1 MMKRFKSITA
11 YYKQRGGNTMR
22 KRLTQII
29 VMAMMITSIAARTSA
44 KSDCNEPVPT
54 LFKRVSPSVV
64 FISAVSFDPFKTK
77 DRLTTSVGAGFI
89 ISKEGVIL
97 TNSHLVF
104 GHQTI
109 DVMLDDG
116 FTTRA
121 ELVGVD
127 PFLDLAVLRIS
138 LPGQNLPVAILGDSN
153 QVQTGEDV
161 LAIGNPFGL
170 EQTLT
175 KGIISGVNRSLSA
188 SPMSPELPLIQTDAA
203 FNPGNSGGPLVN
215 GCGEVIGINTAMF
228 GQGESINFAV
238 PINMA
243 KKVLPQLL
251 AKGRVIRPWLGVG
264 GKYVQKELGE
274 IINLSFV
281 DGFMVETVEPE
292 SPAEKAG
299 LNEGDLPVT
308 IGSTEFL
315 FGGDIITAIDGRS
328 FDGREDL
335 ASLLGALKVG
345 DRVNLTLFYK
355 GKHRE
360 ITVKLAERPI
370 LPGDFQ

>member
-1 MMKRFKSITA
+1 MKKYHISILISLVLLGMVKPESSAQSACTESVPEIFK
-11 YYKQRGGNTMR
+11 K
-22 KRLTQII
+22 
-29 VMAMMITSIAARTSA
+29 
-44 KSDCNEPVPT
+44 
-54 LFKRVSPSVV
+54 VSPSVV
-64 FISAVSFDPFKTK
+64 FISAISFDPFKTK
-77 DRLTTSVGAGFI
+77 DRVSTSVGSGFI
-89 ISKEGVIL
+89 ISKDGVIL

-109 DVMLDDG
+109 DVILDNG

-138 LPGQNLPVAILGDSN
+138 VPMKNLPVAILGDSN
-153 QVQTGEDV
+153 KVQTGEDV

-175 KGIISGVNRSLSA
+175 KGIISGVNRTLLA
-188 SPMSPELPLIQTDAA
+188 SPMSPDLPLIQTDAA

-215 GCGEVIGINTAMF
+215 GCGEIIGINTAMLA
-228 GQGESINFAV
+228 QGANINFAV

-251 AKGRVIRPWLGVG
+251 ATGRVIRPWLGVG
-264 GKYVQKELGE
+264 GKFIQKELGQ
-274 IINLSFV
+274 IINLPLV

-292 SPAEKAG
+292 SPAEQAG

-308 IGSTEFL
+308 LVGTEYL
-315 FGGDIITAIDGRS
+315 FGGDIIVAINGHAFTGRDELAKLVS
-328 FDGREDL
+328 SLGVGDKVRLTLYYGGETREVEMQL
-335 ASLLGALKVG
+335 TERPLLLG
-345 DRVNLTLFYK
+345 
-355 GKHRE
+355 
-360 ITVKLAERPI
+360 
-370 LPGDFQ
+370 DF

>member
-1 MMKRFKSITA
+1 MKKYHISILISLVLLGMV
-11 YYKQRGGNTMR
+11 KPE
-22 KRLTQII
+22 
-29 VMAMMITSIAARTSA
+29 SSA
-44 KSDCNEPVPT
+44 KAACTEAVPEI
-54 LFKRVSPSVV
+54 FKKVSPSVV
-64 FISAVSFDPFKTK
+64 FISAISFDPFKTK
-77 DRLTTSVGAGFI
+77 DRLTTSVGSGFI
-89 ISKEGVIL
+89 IRKEGVIL

-109 DVMLDDG
+109 DVILDSG

-138 LPGQNLPVAILGDSN
+138 VPVKSLPVVILGDSDK
-153 QVQTGEDV
+153 VQTGEDV
-161 LAIGNPFGL
+161 LAFGNPFGL

-175 KGIISGVNRSLSA
+175 RGIISGVNRTLSA

-215 GCGEVIGINTAMF
+215 ACGEVIGINTAML
-228 GQGESINFAV
+228 GQGENINFAL

-251 AKGRVIRPWLGVG
+251 TKGRVIRPWLGVG
-264 GKYVQKELGE
+264 GKFIQKELGQ
-274 IINLSFV
+274 IINLPLV

-292 SPAEKAG
+292 SPAEQAD

-308 IGSTEFL
+308 LAGTEYL
-315 FGGDIITAIDGRS
+315 FGGDIIVAINGRA
-328 FDGREDL
+328 FTGRDEL
-335 ASLLGALKVG
+335 ADIVSSLRVGDKVRLTLYYGGETREVEMQLTERPLLLG
-345 DRVNLTLFYK
+345 
-355 GKHRE
+355 
-360 ITVKLAERPI
+360 
-370 LPGDFQ
+370 DF

>member
-1 MMKRFKSITA
+1 MKKYHISILISLVLLGMVKPEA
-11 YYKQRGGNTMR
+11 
-22 KRLTQII
+22 
-29 VMAMMITSIAARTSA
+29 SA
-44 KSDCNEPVPT
+44 KSACSESVPEI
-54 LFKRVSPSVV
+54 FKKVSPSVV

-77 DRLTTSVGAGFI
+77 DRLATSVGSGFI
-89 ISKEGVIL
+89 IRKEGVIL

-109 DVMLDDG
+109 DVILDNG

-138 LPGQNLPVAILGDSN
+138 VPVKSLPVVILGDSDK
-153 QVQTGEDV
+153 VQTGEDV
-161 LAIGNPFGL
+161 LAFGNPFGL

-175 KGIISGVNRSLSA
+175 KGIISGVNRTLPA

-203 FNPGNSGGPLVN
+203 FSPGNSGGPLVN

-228 GQGESINFAV
+228 GQGENINFAV
-238 PINMA
+238 PINTA

-264 GKYVQKELGE
+264 GKFIQKELGQ
-274 IINLSFV
+274 IINLPLV

-292 SPAEKAG
+292 SPAEQAG

-308 IGSTEFL
+308 LAGTEYL
-315 FGGDIITAIDGRS
+315 FGGDIIVAINGRA
-328 FDGREDL
+328 FTGRDELADL
-335 ASLLGALKVG
+335 VSSLRVGDKVRLTLYYGGETREVEMQLTERPLLLG
-345 DRVNLTLFYK
+345 
-355 GKHRE
+355 
-360 ITVKLAERPI
+360 
-370 LPGDFQ
+370 DF

>member
-1 MMKRFKSITA
+1 MKKYHISILISLVLLGMVKPESSAQSACTESVPEIFK
-11 YYKQRGGNTMR
+11 K
-22 KRLTQII
+22 
-29 VMAMMITSIAARTSA
+29 
-44 KSDCNEPVPT
+44 
-54 LFKRVSPSVV
+54 VSPSVV
-64 FISAVSFDPFKTK
+64 FISAISFDPFKTK
-77 DRLTTSVGAGFI
+77 DRVSTSVGSGFI
-89 ISKEGVIL
+89 ISKDGVIL

-109 DVMLDDG
+109 DVILDNG

-138 LPGQNLPVAILGDSN
+138 VPMKNLPVAILGDSN
-153 QVQTGEDV
+153 KVQTGEDV

-175 KGIISGVNRSLSA
+175 KGIISGVNRTLLA
-188 SPMSPELPLIQTDAA
+188 SPMSPDLPLIQTDAA

-215 GCGEVIGINTAMF
+215 GCGEIIGINTAMLA
-228 GQGESINFAV
+228 QGENINFAV

-251 AKGRVIRPWLGVG
+251 ATGRVIRPWLGVG
-264 GKYVQKELGE
+264 GKFIQKELGQ
-274 IINLSFV
+274 IINLPLV

-292 SPAEKAG
+292 SPAEQAG

-308 IGSTEFL
+308 LVGTEYL
-315 FGGDIITAIDGRS
+315 FGGDIIVAINGHAFTGRDELAKLVS
-328 FDGREDL
+328 SLGVGDKVRLTLYYGGETREVEMQL
-335 ASLLGALKVG
+335 TERPLLLG
-345 DRVNLTLFYK
+345 
-355 GKHRE
+355 
-360 ITVKLAERPI
+360 
-370 LPGDFQ
+370 DF

>member
-1 MMKRFKSITA
+1 MKKYHISILISLVLLGMVKPESSAQSGCTESVPEIFK
-11 YYKQRGGNTMR
+11 K
-22 KRLTQII
+22 
-29 VMAMMITSIAARTSA
+29 
-44 KSDCNEPVPT
+44 
-54 LFKRVSPSVV
+54 VSTSVV
-64 FISAVSFDPFKTK
+64 FISAISFDPFKTK
-77 DRLTTSVGAGFI
+77 DRVSTSVGSGFI

-109 DVMLDDG
+109 DVILDNG

-138 LPGQNLPVAILGDSN
+138 VPMKNLPVAILGDSN
-153 QVQTGEDV
+153 KVQTGEDV

-175 KGIISGVNRSLSA
+175 KGIISGVNRTLLA
-188 SPMSPELPLIQTDAA
+188 SPMSPDLPLIQTDAA

-215 GCGEVIGINTAMF
+215 GCGEIIGINTAML
-228 GQGESINFAV
+228 GQGDNINFAV

-251 AKGRVIRPWLGVG
+251 ATGRVIRPWLGVG
-264 GKYVQKELGE
+264 GKFIQKELGQ
-274 IINLSFV
+274 IINLPLV

-292 SPAEKAG
+292 SPAEQAG

-308 IGSTEFL
+308 LVGTEYL
-315 FGGDIITAIDGRS
+315 FGGDIIVAINGHAFTGRDELAKLVS
-328 FDGREDL
+328 SLGVGDKVRLTLYYGGETREVEMQL
-335 ASLLGALKVG
+335 TERPLLLG
-345 DRVNLTLFYK
+345 
-355 GKHRE
+355 
-360 ITVKLAERPI
+360 
-370 LPGDFQ
+370 DF

>member
-1 MMKRFKSITA
+1 MKKYHISILISLVLLGMV
-11 YYKQRGGNTMR
+11 KPE
-22 KRLTQII
+22 
-29 VMAMMITSIAARTSA
+29 SSA
-44 KSDCNEPVPT
+44 KAACTEAVPEI
-54 LFKRVSPSVV
+54 FKKVSPSVV
-64 FISAVSFDPFKTK
+64 FISAISFDPFKTK
-77 DRLTTSVGAGFI
+77 DRLTTSVGSGFI

-109 DVMLDDG
+109 DVILDNG

-138 LPGQNLPVAILGDSN
+138 VPVKSLPVVILGDSDK
-153 QVQTGEDV
+153 VQTGEDV
-161 LAIGNPFGL
+161 LAFGNPFGL

-175 KGIISGVNRSLSA
+175 RGIISGVNRTLSA
-188 SPMSPELPLIQTDAA
+188 SPMSPEVPLIQTDAA

-215 GCGEVIGINTAMF
+215 ACGEVIGINTAML
-228 GQGESINFAV
+228 GQGENINFAL

-251 AKGRVIRPWLGVG
+251 TKGRVIRPWLGVG
-264 GKYVQKELGE
+264 GKFIQKELGQ
-274 IINLSFV
+274 IINLPLV

-292 SPAEKAG
+292 SPAEQAD

-308 IGSTEFL
+308 LAGTEYL
-315 FGGDIITAIDGRS
+315 FGGDIIVAINGRA
-328 FDGREDL
+328 FTGRDELADL
-335 ASLLGALKVG
+335 VSSLRVGDKVGLTIYYGGKTREVEMQLTERPLLLG
-345 DRVNLTLFYK
+345 
-355 GKHRE
+355 
-360 ITVKLAERPI
+360 
-370 LPGDFQ
+370 DF

>member
-1 MMKRFKSITA
+1 
-11 YYKQRGGNTMR
+11 MR

-264 GKYVQKELGE
+264 GRYVQKELGE

>member
-1 MMKRFKSITA
+1 MIKRFRSATA
-11 YYKQRGGNTMR
+11 YHKQQGGNSMR

-29 VMAMMITSIAARTSA
+29 VMAMMIISIAAKTSA
-44 KSDCNEPVPT
+44 KSDCNEPVPA

-64 FISAVSFDPFKTK
+64 FISAVSFDPFETK
-77 DRLTTSVGAGFI
+77 DRLTTSVGSGFFI
-89 ISKEGVIL
+89 GEDGLIM

-109 DVMLDDG
+109 SVTLDNG
-116 FTTRA
+116 FMTRA
-121 ELVGVD
+121 ELVGID
-127 PFLDLAVLRIS
+127 PILDLAVLQIS
-138 LPGQNLPVAILGDSN
+138 VPSSHLPVADLGDSSK
-153 QVQTGEDV
+153 VVVGEEV

-175 KGIISGVNRSLSA
+175 VGVISGINRTLST
-188 SPMSPELPLIQTDAA
+188 SPMSLKLPLIQTDAA
-203 FNPGNSGGPLVN
+203 VNPGSSGGPLVN
-215 GCGEVIGINTAMF
+215 RCGEVIGINTAML
-228 GQGESINFAV
+228 GQAENIGFAV
-238 PINMA
+238 PIHVVKEA
-243 KKVLPQLL
+243 LPQLL
-251 AKGRVIRPWLGVG
+251 EKGRVIRPWLGVG
-264 GKYVQKELGE
+264 GKFVQKELGE
-274 IINLSFV
+274 IINLPFV

-315 FGGDIITAIDGRS
+315 FGGDIITAINGQS
-328 FDGREDL
+328 FDGREIL
-335 ASLLGALKVG
+335 ARLVGELKVG

-355 GKHRE
+355 GKLRE
-360 ITVKLAERPI
+360 IEVKLAERPI

>member
-1 MMKRFKSITA
+1 MKKYHISILISLVLLGMV
-11 YYKQRGGNTMR
+11 KPE
-22 KRLTQII
+22 
-29 VMAMMITSIAARTSA
+29 SSA
-44 KSDCNEPVPT
+44 KAACTEAVPEI
-54 LFKRVSPSVV
+54 FKKVSPSVV
-64 FISAVSFDPFKTK
+64 FISAISFDPFKTK
-77 DRLTTSVGAGFI
+77 DRLTTSVGSGFI
-89 ISKEGVIL
+89 IRKEGVIL

-109 DVMLDDG
+109 DVILDSG

-138 LPGQNLPVAILGDSN
+138 VPVKSLPVVILGDSDK
-153 QVQTGEDV
+153 VQTGEDV
-161 LAIGNPFGL
+161 LAFGNPFGL

-175 KGIISGVNRSLSA
+175 RGIISGVNRTLSA

-215 GCGEVIGINTAMF
+215 GCGEVIGINTAML
-228 GQGESINFAV
+228 GQGENINFAL

-251 AKGRVIRPWLGVG
+251 TKGRVIRPWLGVG
-264 GKYVQKELGE
+264 GKFIQKELGQ
-274 IINLSFV
+274 IINLPLV

-292 SPAEKAG
+292 SPAEQAD

-308 IGSTEFL
+308 LAGTEYL
-315 FGGDIITAIDGRS
+315 FGGDIIVAMNGRA
-328 FDGREDL
+328 FTGRDEL
-335 ASLLGALKVG
+335 ADMVSSLRVGDKVRLTLYYGGETREVEMQLTERPLLLG
-345 DRVNLTLFYK
+345 
-355 GKHRE
+355 
-360 ITVKLAERPI
+360 
-370 LPGDFQ
+370 DF

>member
-1 MMKRFKSITA
+1 MKKYHISILISLVLLGVV
-11 YYKQRGGNTMR
+11 KPE
-22 KRLTQII
+22 
-29 VMAMMITSIAARTSA
+29 SSA
-44 KSDCNEPVPT
+44 KAACTEAVPEI
-54 LFKRVSPSVV
+54 FKKVSPSVV
-64 FISAVSFDPFKTK
+64 FISAISFDPFKTK
-77 DRLTTSVGAGFI
+77 DRLTTSVGSGFI
-89 ISKEGVIL
+89 IRKEGVIL

-109 DVMLDDG
+109 DVILDSG

-138 LPGQNLPVAILGDSN
+138 VPVKSLPVVILGDSDK
-153 QVQTGEDV
+153 VQTGEDV
-161 LAIGNPFGL
+161 LAFGNPFGL

-175 KGIISGVNRSLSA
+175 RGIISGVNRTLSA

-215 GCGEVIGINTAMF
+215 GCGEVIGINTAML
-228 GQGESINFAV
+228 GQGENINFAL

-251 AKGRVIRPWLGVG
+251 TKGRVIRPWLGVG
-264 GKYVQKELGE
+264 GKFIQKELGQ
-274 IINLSFV
+274 IINLPLV

-292 SPAEKAG
+292 SPAEQAD

-308 IGSTEFL
+308 LAGTEYL
-315 FGGDIITAIDGRS
+315 FGGDIIVAMNGRA
-328 FDGREDL
+328 FTGRDEL
-335 ASLLGALKVG
+335 ADMVSSLRVGDKVRLTLYYGGETREVEMQLTERPLLLG
-345 DRVNLTLFYK
+345 
-355 GKHRE
+355 
-360 ITVKLAERPI
+360 
-370 LPGDFQ
+370 DF

>member
-1 MMKRFKSITA
+1 MKKYHISILISLVLLGMV
-11 YYKQRGGNTMR
+11 KPE
-22 KRLTQII
+22 
-29 VMAMMITSIAARTSA
+29 SSA
-44 KSDCNEPVPT
+44 KAACTEAVPEI
-54 LFKRVSPSVV
+54 FKKVSPSVV
-64 FISAVSFDPFKTK
+64 FISAISFDPFKTK
-77 DRLTTSVGAGFI
+77 DRLTTSVGSGFI
-89 ISKEGVIL
+89 IRKEGVIL

-109 DVMLDDG
+109 DVILDSG

-138 LPGQNLPVAILGDSN
+138 VPVKSLPVVILGDSDK
-153 QVQTGEDV
+153 VQTGEDV
-161 LAIGNPFGL
+161 LAFGNPFGL

-175 KGIISGVNRSLSA
+175 RGIISGVNRTLSA

-215 GCGEVIGINTAMF
+215 GCGEVIGINTAML
-228 GQGESINFAV
+228 GQGENINFAL

-251 AKGRVIRPWLGVG
+251 TKGRVIRPWLGVG
-264 GKYVQKELGE
+264 GKFIQKELGQ
-274 IINLSFV
+274 IINLPLV

-292 SPAEKAG
+292 SPAEQAD

-308 IGSTEFL
+308 LAGTEYL
-315 FGGDIITAIDGRS
+315 FGGDIIVAINGRA
-328 FDGREDL
+328 FTGRDEL
-335 ASLLGALKVG
+335 ADMVSSLMVGDKVRLTLYYGGETREVEMQLTERPLLLG
-345 DRVNLTLFYK
+345 
-355 GKHRE
+355 
-360 ITVKLAERPI
+360 
-370 LPGDFQ
+370 DF

>member
-1 MMKRFKSITA
+1 MKKYHIAILISLVLLGMVKPESSAQSACTESVPEIFK
-11 YYKQRGGNTMR
+11 K
-22 KRLTQII
+22 
-29 VMAMMITSIAARTSA
+29 
-44 KSDCNEPVPT
+44 
-54 LFKRVSPSVV
+54 VSPSVV
-64 FISAVSFDPFKTK
+64 FISAISFDPFKTK
-77 DRLTTSVGAGFI
+77 DRVSTSVGSGFI
-89 ISKEGVIL
+89 ISKDGVIL

-109 DVMLDDG
+109 DVILDNG

-138 LPGQNLPVAILGDSN
+138 VPMKNLPVAILGDSN
-153 QVQTGEDV
+153 KVQTGEDV

-175 KGIISGVNRSLSA
+175 KGIISGVNRTLLA
-188 SPMSPELPLIQTDAA
+188 SPMSPDLPLIQTDAA

-215 GCGEVIGINTAMF
+215 GCGEIIGINTAML
-228 GQGESINFAV
+228 GQGDNINFAV

-251 AKGRVIRPWLGVG
+251 ATGRVIRPWLGVG
-264 GKYVQKELGE
+264 GKFIQKELGQ
-274 IINLSFV
+274 IINLPLV

-292 SPAEKAG
+292 SPAEQAG

-308 IGSTEFL
+308 LVGTEYL
-315 FGGDIITAIDGRS
+315 FGGDIIVAINGHAFTGRDELAKLVS
-328 FDGREDL
+328 SLGVGDKVRLTLYYGGETREVEMQL
-335 ASLLGALKVG
+335 TERPLLLG
-345 DRVNLTLFYK
+345 
-355 GKHRE
+355 
-360 ITVKLAERPI
+360 
-370 LPGDFQ
+370 DF

>member
-1 MMKRFKSITA
+1 MKKYHIAILISLVLLGMVKPESSAQSACTESVPEIFK
-11 YYKQRGGNTMR
+11 K
-22 KRLTQII
+22 
-29 VMAMMITSIAARTSA
+29 
-44 KSDCNEPVPT
+44 
-54 LFKRVSPSVV
+54 VSPSVV
-64 FISAVSFDPFKTK
+64 FISAISFDPFKTK
-77 DRLTTSVGAGFI
+77 DRVSTSVGSGFI
-89 ISKEGVIL
+89 ISKDGVIL

-109 DVMLDDG
+109 DVILDNG

-138 LPGQNLPVAILGDSN
+138 VPMKNLPVAILGDSN
-153 QVQTGEDV
+153 KVQTGEDV

-175 KGIISGVNRSLSA
+175 KGIISGVNRTLLA
-188 SPMSPELPLIQTDAA
+188 SPMSPDLPLIQTDAA

-215 GCGEVIGINTAMF
+215 GCGEIIGINTAMLA
-228 GQGESINFAV
+228 QGENINFAV

-251 AKGRVIRPWLGVG
+251 ATGRVIRPWLGVG
-264 GKYVQKELGE
+264 GKFIQKELGQ
-274 IINLSFV
+274 IINLPLV

-292 SPAEKAG
+292 SPAEQAG

-308 IGSTEFL
+308 LVGTEYL
-315 FGGDIITAIDGRS
+315 FGGDIIVAINGHAFTGRDELAKLVS
-328 FDGREDL
+328 SLGVGDKVRLTLYYGGETREVEMQL
-335 ASLLGALKVG
+335 TERPLLLG
-345 DRVNLTLFYK
+345 
-355 GKHRE
+355 
-360 ITVKLAERPI
+360 
-370 LPGDFQ
+370 DF

>member
-1 MMKRFKSITA
+1 MKKYHISILISLVLLGMVKPESSAQSACTESVPEIFK
-11 YYKQRGGNTMR
+11 K
-22 KRLTQII
+22 
-29 VMAMMITSIAARTSA
+29 
-44 KSDCNEPVPT
+44 
-54 LFKRVSPSVV
+54 VSPSVV
-64 FISAVSFDPFKTK
+64 FISAISFDPFKTK
-77 DRLTTSVGAGFI
+77 DRVSTSVGSGFI
-89 ISKEGVIL
+89 ISKDGVIL

-109 DVMLDDG
+109 DVILDNG

-138 LPGQNLPVAILGDSN
+138 VPMKNLPVAILGDSN
-153 QVQTGEDV
+153 KVQTGEDV

-175 KGIISGVNRSLSA
+175 KGIISGVNRTLLA
-188 SPMSPELPLIQTDAA
+188 SPMSPDLPLIQTDAA

-215 GCGEVIGINTAMF
+215 GCGEIIGINTAML
-228 GQGESINFAV
+228 GQGDNINFAV

-251 AKGRVIRPWLGVG
+251 ATGRVIRPWLGVG
-264 GKYVQKELGE
+264 GKFIQKELGQ
-274 IINLSFV
+274 IINLPLV

-292 SPAEKAG
+292 SPAEQAG

-308 IGSTEFL
+308 LVGTEYL
-315 FGGDIITAIDGRS
+315 FGGDIIVAINGHAFTGRDELAKLVS
-328 FDGREDL
+328 SLGVGDKVRLTLYYGGETREVEMQL
-335 ASLLGALKVG
+335 TERPLLLG
-345 DRVNLTLFYK
+345 
-355 GKHRE
+355 
-360 ITVKLAERPI
+360 
-370 LPGDFQ
+370 DF

>member
-1 MMKRFKSITA
+1 MKKYHISILIFLVLLGTG
-11 YYKQRGGNTMR
+11 KPE
-22 KRLTQII
+22 
-29 VMAMMITSIAARTSA
+29 SSA
-44 KSDCNEPVPT
+44 KSACTESVPEI
-54 LFKRVSPSVV
+54 FKKVSPSVV
-64 FISAVSFDPFKTK
+64 FISAISFDPFKTK
-77 DRLTTSVGAGFI
+77 DRVSTSVGSGFI
-89 ISKEGVIL
+89 ISKEGLIL

-109 DVMLDDG
+109 DVILDNG

-127 PFLDLAVLRIS
+127 PFLDLAALRIS
-138 LPGQNLPVAILGDSN
+138 VPMKNLPVAILGDSN
-153 QVQTGEDV
+153 KIQTGEDV

-175 KGIISGVNRSLSA
+175 KGIISGVNRTLLA

-203 FNPGNSGGPLVN
+203 FNPGNSGGPLLN
-215 GCGEVIGINTAMF
+215 SCGEIIGINTAML
-228 GQGESINFAV
+228 GQGENINFAV

-264 GKYVQKELGE
+264 GKFIQKELGQ
-274 IINLSFV
+274 IINLRLV

-292 SPAEKAG
+292 SPAEQAG

-308 IGSTEFL
+308 IVGTEYL
-315 FGGDIITAIDGRS
+315 FGGDIIVAINGHAFTGRDELAKLVGS
-328 FDGREDL
+328 LGVGDKVRLTVYYGGETREVEMQL
-335 ASLLGALKVG
+335 TERPLLLG
-345 DRVNLTLFYK
+345 
-355 GKHRE
+355 
-360 ITVKLAERPI
+360 
-370 LPGDFQ
+370 DF

>member
-1 MMKRFKSITA
+1 MKKYHISILISLVLLGMV
-11 YYKQRGGNTMR
+11 KPE
-22 KRLTQII
+22 
-29 VMAMMITSIAARTSA
+29 SSA
-44 KSDCNEPVPT
+44 KAACTEAVPEI
-54 LFKRVSPSVV
+54 FKKVSPSVV
-64 FISAVSFDPFKTK
+64 FISAISFDPFKTK
-77 DRLTTSVGAGFI
+77 DRLTTSVGSGFI
-89 ISKEGVIL
+89 IRKEGVIL

-109 DVMLDDG
+109 DVILDSG

-138 LPGQNLPVAILGDSN
+138 VPVKSLPVVILGDSDK
-153 QVQTGEDV
+153 VQTGEDV
-161 LAIGNPFGL
+161 LAFGNPFGL

-175 KGIISGVNRSLSA
+175 RGIISGVNRTLSA

-215 GCGEVIGINTAMF
+215 ACGEVIGINTAML
-228 GQGESINFAV
+228 GQGENINFAL

-251 AKGRVIRPWLGVG
+251 TKGRVIRPWLGVG
-264 GKYVQKELGE
+264 GKFIQKELGQ
-274 IINLSFV
+274 IINLPLM

-292 SPAEKAG
+292 SPAEQAD

-308 IGSTEFL
+308 LAGTEYL
-315 FGGDIITAIDGRS
+315 FGGDIIVAINGRA
-328 FDGREDL
+328 FTGRDEL
-335 ASLLGALKVG
+335 ADIVSSLRVGDKVRLTLYYGGETREVEMQLTERPLLLG
-345 DRVNLTLFYK
+345 
-355 GKHRE
+355 
-360 ITVKLAERPI
+360 
-370 LPGDFQ
+370 DF

>member
-1 MMKRFKSITA
+1 MKKYHISILIFLVLLGTV
-11 YYKQRGGNTMR
+11 KPE
-22 KRLTQII
+22 
-29 VMAMMITSIAARTSA
+29 SSA
-44 KSDCNEPVPT
+44 KSACTESVPEI
-54 LFKRVSPSVV
+54 FKKVSPSVV
-64 FISAVSFDPFKTK
+64 FISAISFDPFKTK
-77 DRLTTSVGAGFI
+77 DRVSTSVGSGFI
-89 ISKEGVIL
+89 ISKEGLIL

-109 DVMLDDG
+109 DVILDNG

-127 PFLDLAVLRIS
+127 PFLDLAALRIS
-138 LPGQNLPVAILGDSN
+138 VPMKNLPVAILGDSN
-153 QVQTGEDV
+153 KIQTGEDV

-175 KGIISGVNRSLSA
+175 KGIISGVNRTLLA

-203 FNPGNSGGPLVN
+203 FNPGNSGGPLLN
-215 GCGEVIGINTAMF
+215 SCGEIIGINTAML
-228 GQGESINFAV
+228 GQGENINFAV

-264 GKYVQKELGE
+264 GKFIQKELGQ
-274 IINLSFV
+274 IINLRLV

-292 SPAEKAG
+292 SPAEQAG

-308 IGSTEFL
+308 IVGTEYL
-315 FGGDIITAIDGRS
+315 FGGDIIVAINGHAFTGRDELAKLVGS
-328 FDGREDL
+328 LGVGDKVRLTVYYGGETREVEMQL
-335 ASLLGALKVG
+335 TERPLLLG
-345 DRVNLTLFYK
+345 
-355 GKHRE
+355 
-360 ITVKLAERPI
+360 
-370 LPGDFQ
+370 DF